1 MHQPIKNPPPRHVG
15 LGDFTTDRRV
25 LILLA
30 MALVVGAAG
39 AFSAWF
45 LLKLIA
51 FVTNLAWFGK
61 ASTAAASLASVHPS
75 WIVVAIPVVG
85 GLIIGLMA
93 RYGSE
98 KIRGHGIPEA
108 IEAILI
114 GGSRMSPKVAVLKPL
129 SSAISIGSGGPFGAE
144 GPIIMTG
151 GAFGSLFA
159 QCFHLSAVE
168 RKALLVAGAA
178 AGMTGVFNTP
188 IAAVLLA
195 VELLLFE
202 WKPRS
207 LLPVIAAVL
216 VATALRPFLLGTGA
230 LFPFTAHPAFS
241 WWLLPLAV
249 VVGLISGLQSSL
261 LTAILY
267 RAEDLFGELPI
278 HWMWWPALGG
288 IVVGLGGLIAPGAL
302 GVGYDVIDAL
312 LTGHMAIYEL
322 LRLMLVKAAIWIVAL
337 ASGTSGGVLAPLLI
351 LGGTLGALEG
361 AFLPGN
367 AGFWALLGMA
377 ATMGGTMRAPLT
389 GALFAVELT
398 GDVAALPAVL
408 AATGA
413 AYMVTVLVMKRSIL
427 TEKIARRGYHISR
440 EYSVDPFEQMRV
452 SEIMVDEVDTLP
464 ASMPVEEAIAYF
476 TSTEPR
482 HKTYPVI
489 DAEGRVVGQVHRS
502 DVLSWMATPPAAARL
517 GDVISNRSLVTGAP
531 GELVASLV
539 DRMVAADV
547 GRAPII
553 DMSGRLVGL
562 VARKDILRVRAA
574 MRQLEQHRSI
584 HLRFGKK
591 RDTAY
596 GAASAVKSEK

>member
-1 MHQPIKNPPPRHVG
+1 MHQPIKNPQPRHVS
-15 LGDFTTDRRV
+15 LGDFTTDSRV
-25 LILLA
+25 LLLLA

-39 AFSAWF
+39 TLGAW
-45 LLKLIA
+45 LLLRLISL
-51 FVTNLAWFGK
+51 VTNLAWFGK
-61 ASTAAASLASVHPS
+61 ASTVSASLASLHPS
-75 WIVVAIPVVG
+75 WLIVAIPTIG
-85 GLIIGLMA
+85 GLLIGLMA

-108 IEAILI
+108 LEAILI
-114 GGSRMSPKVAVLKPL
+114 GGSRMSLKVAILKPL

-188 IAAVLLA
+188 IASVLLA

-216 VATALRPFLLGTGA
+216 VATGLRPFLLGSGA
-230 LFPFTAHPAFS
+230 LFPFADHPAFT

-249 VVGLISGLQSSL
+249 VVGLVSGLQSSI
-261 LTAILY
+261 LTGVLY
-267 RAEDLFGELPI
+267 GAEDLFGKLPI
-278 HWMWWPALGG
+278 HWMWWPAIGG
-288 IVVGLGGLIAPGAL
+288 VIVGLGGLIAPGAL

-312 LTGHMAIYEL
+312 LTTHVPVQEL
-322 LRLMLVKAAIWIVAL
+322 IRLMLVKAGIWIVAL

-361 AFLPGN
+361 TFLPGHP
-367 AGFWALLGMA
+367 GFWALLGMA

-398 GDVAALPAVL
+398 GDIAALPAVL

-427 TEKIARRGYHISR
+427 TEKVARRGYHITR

-452 SEIMVDEVDTLP
+452 AEIMVDAVDTLP
-464 ASMPVEEAIAYF
+464 ASQTVNETIAFF
-476 TSTEPR
+476 TTSEPR
-482 HKTYPVI
+482 HKTYPVV
-489 DAEGRVVGQVHRS
+489 DAEGRLVGQVHRS
-502 DVLSWMATPPAAARL
+502 DVLSWIGTPPTAQRI
-517 GDVISNRSLVTGAP
+517 GDVLSNRNVVTGSSD
-531 GELVASLV
+531 ELVASLV
-539 DRMVAADV
+539 DRMVMQDV
-547 GRAPII
+547 GRAPIL
-553 DMSGRLVGL
+553 DSTGRVVGL

-574 MRQLEQHRSI
+574 VQQLEKHRSV
-584 HLRFGKK
+584 HFPFR
-591 RDTAY
+591 RESQ
-596 GAASAVKSEK
+596 AAA